1 MHPIAHATG
10 VLSPPVLHS
19 YPAESGHEDM
29 LRLLLERFPD
39 ADLNL
44 QTEECSLTPLMFACR
59 HGRVAAARFL
69 IDKGAG
75 INLTNKDG
83 VTPLMR

>member
-1 MHPIAHATG
+1 
-10 VLSPPVLHS
+10 
-19 YPAESGHEDM
+19 M

-59 HGRVAAARFL
+59 HGRVAAARCL
-69 IDKGAG
+69 IENGAD
-75 INLTNKDG
+75 IDLTDKDG
-83 VTPLMR
+83 VTSLMR